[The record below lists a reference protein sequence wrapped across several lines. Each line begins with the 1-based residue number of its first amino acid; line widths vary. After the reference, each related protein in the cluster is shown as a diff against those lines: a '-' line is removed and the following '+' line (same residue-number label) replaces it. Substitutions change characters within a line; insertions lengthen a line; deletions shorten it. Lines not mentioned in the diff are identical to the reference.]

1 MMDNFE
7 KISGDDLNRIWDLFQ
22 NLSDTSTVDEDGGNV
37 CDLTSSH
44 EFKATFIVVLYS
56 LAFVVGLLG
65 NGLLLVVL
73 VWSRRTWS
81 VTDTFILHLAV
92 ADVLLLVTLP
102 MWATQA
108 AQAQGWTFGT
118 PLCKITG
125 AVFMVRDVR
134 YNSSCTFNDRSIL

>member
-1 MMDNFE
+1 MMDVE
-7 KISGDDLNRIWDLFQ
+7 KISGDDLDKFFILFE
-22 NLSDTSTVDEDGGNV
+22 NYSDTSTDGGTVGNV
-37 CDLTSSH
+37 CDLTNGH
-44 EFKATFIVVLYS
+44 KFKAMFIMVLYS

-92 ADVLLLVTLP
+92 SDVLLLVTLP
-102 MWATQA
+102 MWAREA
-108 AQAQGWTFGT
+108 AQPQGWTFGT

-125 AVFMVRDVR
+125 AVFMVRDVQ